1 MFESTYVAGALIFL
15 MISGAGGLM
24 LLLSTDGYLK
34 FADRVYNGSPNGRPS
49 RRR

>member
-1 MFESTYVAGALIFL
+1 MFEPTFIAGALIFL
-15 MISGAGGLM
+15 LISGAGGVM

-34 FADRVYNGSPNGRPS
+34 FVDRVYNGSPNNRPS

>member
-24 LLLSTDGYLK
+24 LLLSADGGLK
-34 FADRVYNGSPNGRPS
+34 FVDRVYNGSPNGRPS